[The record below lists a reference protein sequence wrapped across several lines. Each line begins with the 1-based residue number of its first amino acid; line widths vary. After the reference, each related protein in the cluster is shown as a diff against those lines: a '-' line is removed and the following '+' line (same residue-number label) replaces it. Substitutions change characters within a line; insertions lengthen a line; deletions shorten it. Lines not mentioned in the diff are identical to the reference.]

1 MIINMLLY
9 TKKLPLILLKTF
21 VSRNWHLL
29 NVSVTEKRYR
39 KKTPFS
45 TKKNIHVY
53 NLLYAASLKL
63 LRKHRRKH
71 P

>member
-9 TKKLPLILLKTF
+9 TKKLTVILLKTF
-21 VSRNWHLL
+21 ISRNWHLI
-29 NVSVTEKRYR
+29 NVSVRYR

-45 TKKNIHVY
+45 TQKNIHVY
-53 NLLYAASLKL
+53 NLLYVASLKL
-63 LRKHRRKH
+63 LRKHRRKY